1 MITSF
6 IPGRIRFRHQGLKN
20 NAVMA
25 AFTAKMHDLPGFE
38 NLTSNLLTGSVT
50 VHYTP
55 ASNTKTAQALW
66 LRDVLPQF
74 ASRLP
79 VRNRAAGRSAC
90 RTRGYYR
97 LMTLTL
103 LLCFASPS
111 FGFISL
117 HRYSAFALAALL
129 GRHMYDYRKRI
140 F

>member
-6 IPGRIRFRHQGLKN
+6 IPGRIRFRHLGLKN
-20 NAVMA
+20 STIME
-25 AFTAKMHDLPGFE
+25 AFTAKMHDMPGFE
-38 NLTSNLLTGSVT
+38 SLNSSPVTGSVT
-50 VHYTP
+50 VYYTP
-55 ASNTKTAQALW
+55 DNNNREAQAQW

-79 VRNRAAGRSAC
+79 IRKHSGRQAC
-90 RTRGYYR
+90 RTKSYYR

-111 FGFISL
+111 FGFIGL